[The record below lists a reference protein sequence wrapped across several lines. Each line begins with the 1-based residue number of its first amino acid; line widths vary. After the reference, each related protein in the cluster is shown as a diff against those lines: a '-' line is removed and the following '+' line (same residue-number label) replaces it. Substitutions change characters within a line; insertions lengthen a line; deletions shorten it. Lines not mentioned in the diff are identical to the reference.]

1 MGIVV
6 TKELLMNDVLMVGSE
21 LPVLDNFYA
30 TLHYV
35 SLTFNK

>member
-21 LPVLDNFYA
+21 LPVLDNFYV